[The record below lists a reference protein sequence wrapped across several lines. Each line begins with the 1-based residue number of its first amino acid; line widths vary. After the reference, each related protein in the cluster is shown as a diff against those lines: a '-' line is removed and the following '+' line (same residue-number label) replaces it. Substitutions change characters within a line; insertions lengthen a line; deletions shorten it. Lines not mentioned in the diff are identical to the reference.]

1 VTLPAS
7 DIEVGWMIFTVGG
20 WQRIAYVHKNEAA
33 GTVFYKTYS
42 GEPRELFWDDPVA
55 VLNEGRWDE

>member
-1 VTLPAS
+1 
-7 DIEVGWMIFTVGG
+7 MIFTVGG